1 MAPPRG
7 RTQSPVFTLATSFA
21 SLLTLVTLAAL
32 TNLLTLFVITCV
44 ASPGGVSVQGEGSGR
59 TGVGYVKVA
68 TTFPTS
74 LSNCKLKEERLK
86 HKTHAACSALCN
98 STPDCTIY
106 CMKDNVCSLYKARV
120 TQSWAG
126 DASASEA
133 NTFASCYSSWA
144 YRDISHLTTATATS
158 YYGARY
164 PSHAID
170 GYYCYS
176 FQSTYCTSI
185 YGGHALKIE
194 LPESMAIS
202 VVRVQSWSNTV
213 LPEVFFGNSSVYSE
227 NLKIATTSETALDA
241 SYSFSV
247 TPPEGMEAKFLFFRS
262 LSSYLH
268 VCEIAII
275 PV

>member
-44 ASPGGVSVQGEGSGR
+44 ASPGGVSVQGEGVVR

-68 TTFPTS
+68 STFPKQFS
-74 LSNCKLKEERLK
+74 SCKLKVETLK
-86 HKTHAACSALCN
+86 HKKHAPCAAFCN
-98 STPDCTIY
+98 RTPGCTIY

-120 TQSWAG
+120 TQSWPG
-126 DASASEA
+126 YDDASEA

-144 YRDISHLTTATATS
+144 YRDISHLTTATSTS
-158 YYGARY
+158 YYGSRL

-170 GYYCYS
+170 GYYCHI
-176 FQSTYCTSI
+176 FQSAYCTVI

-213 LPEVFFGNSSVYSE
+213 LPEVFFGNSTVYSE

-262 LSSYLH
+262 LSSYLR